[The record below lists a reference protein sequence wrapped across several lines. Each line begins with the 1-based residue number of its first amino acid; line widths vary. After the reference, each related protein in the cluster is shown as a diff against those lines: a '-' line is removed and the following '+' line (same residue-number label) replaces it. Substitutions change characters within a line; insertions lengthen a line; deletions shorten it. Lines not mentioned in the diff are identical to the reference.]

1 MEEYRPGWSQSR
13 SHDAMAVGDA
23 MLRIDGVSKTY
34 PGGVRALNRVSLSVR
49 STANRET
56 LGVGELRELGTMPSA
71 I

>member
-1 MEEYRPGWSQSR
+1 
-13 SHDAMAVGDA
+13 MAVGDA